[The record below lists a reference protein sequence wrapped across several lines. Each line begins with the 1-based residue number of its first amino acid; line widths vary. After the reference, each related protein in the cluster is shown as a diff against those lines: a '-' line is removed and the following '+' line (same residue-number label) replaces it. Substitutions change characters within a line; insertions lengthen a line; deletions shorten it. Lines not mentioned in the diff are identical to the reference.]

1 MIQDNKMENWGEG
14 RYKIINMR
22 KVIYYEYTDLTVIIY
37 MQKLL
42 HEF

>member
-1 MIQDNKMENWGEG
+1 MENWREE
-14 RYKIINMR
+14 RHKIINIMR
-22 KVIYYEYTDLTVIIY
+22 KVIYYECIDLTVIVH

>member
-1 MIQDNKMENWGEG
+1 MENQGEG

-22 KVIYYEYTDLTVIIY
+22 KVIYYECIDLTVIIY
-37 MQKLL
+37 IQKLL